1 MGWTKVHWGDVGRA
15 RSLQGSDQ
23 ANLAG
28 RVFCCKVTNHPE
40 KTTELYKLS
49 PVSNGETVEVSEER
63 MEMMFSL

>member
-1 MGWTKVHWGDVGRA
+1 MWGGA
-15 RSLQGSDQ
+15 RSLQGNDE

-28 RVFCCKVTNHPE
+28 RVFCWKVTNHPE

-49 PVSNGETVEVSEER
+49 PVINGETVEVSEES